1 MRTPRYPDVQRRFE
15 GVAFQRHTY
24 EEHIMISASN
34 VALAY
39 GKHVLFKDVNI
50 KFTPGNCYGLIG
62 ANGAGKS
69 TFLNILS
76 GEIEPDKGEVSAG
89 LGERIAVLK
98 QDQFAYDGETAIDTV
113 IMGHERLY
121 AIMMERDAIYSKAE
135 FTEADGIRS
144 GELEAE
150 FAEMDGYEA
159 ESEAAVLLNGLGIPE
174 EMRHL
179 KMKEL
184 EGSDKV
190 RVLLAQAL
198 FGNPDVLLLDE
209 PTNHLDHKSIAWLDD
224 FLARFQNTVIVVSH
238 DRHFLNQVCT
248 HIADID
254 YGKIRVFV
262 GNYDFWCQASRLIQ
276 KQKQNENKK
285 ATEKAKDLTAFI
297 QRFSSNASKAKQATS
312 RKKLLEKITLD
323 ELPVSSRKY
332 PWIAFRPERPCGNVI
347 LEIENLTKIIN
358 GEKVLNN
365 FSMVLNG
372 GDKIAFVGDNS
383 LAKTALFQIL
393 AGEMEPDSGSFRWGQ
408 TVTTSY
414 FSKENS
420 RFFETEMPLVQW
432 LLQYAPEEGV
442 NFARGFLGR
451 MLFSGE
457 EAMKKTGVLSGGEKV
472 RCMLSR
478 MMLTDSNV
486 LLLDEPTNHLDLEAI
501 TALNEGLMAFPEVIL
516 FASHDRQFVSTV
528 ANRIVELTPEGSID
542 RHMRFDDYLVSA
554 VVAKERE
561 AHYCGERVL
570 AL

>member
-1 MRTPRYPDVQRRFE
+1 
-15 GVAFQRHTY
+15 
-24 EEHIMISASN
+24 MISASN
-34 VALAY
+34 VALTY
-39 GKHVLFKDVNI
+39 GKRVLFKDVNI

-69 TFLNILS
+69 TFLKILS
-76 GEIEPDKGEVSAG
+76 GENEFDKGAVSVG
-89 LGERIAVLK
+89 PGERIAVLK
-98 QDQFAYDGETAIDTV
+98 QDRFAYDEETVFNTV
-113 IMGHERLY
+113 IMGHERLH

-135 FTEADGIRS
+135 FTEEDGIRS

-150 FAEMDGYEA
+150 LAEMNGYEA

-184 EGSDKV
+184 EGGDKV

-209 PTNHLDHKSIAWLDD
+209 PTNHLDHKSIAWLED

-254 YGKIRVFV
+254 YGKIQIFV

-285 ATEKAKDLTAFI
+285 ATEKAKELTAFI
-297 QRFSSNASKAKQATS
+297 QRFSSNASKARQATS

-323 ELPVSSRKY
+323 EMPVSSRKY
-332 PWIAFRPERPCGNVI
+332 PWIAFRPERPCGSVI
-347 LEIENLTKIIN
+347 LEIENLSKTID

-365 FSMVLNG
+365 FSMVLNS

-414 FSKENS
+414 FPKENS

-478 MMLTDSNV
+478 MMLTGSNV

-501 TALNEGLMAFPEVIL
+501 TSLNEGLMVFPEVIL
-516 FASHDRQFVSTV
+516 FASHDHQFVSTV

-542 RHMRFDDYLVSA
+542 RLMGFDDYLASA

-561 AHYCGERVL
+561 ALYCGESAM